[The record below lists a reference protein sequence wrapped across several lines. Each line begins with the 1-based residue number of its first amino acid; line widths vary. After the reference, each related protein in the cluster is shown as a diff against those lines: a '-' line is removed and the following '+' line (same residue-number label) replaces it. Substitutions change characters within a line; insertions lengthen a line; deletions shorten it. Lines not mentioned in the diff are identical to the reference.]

1 MKNKPQ
7 YYIIK
12 KSYLYDMNEELIT
25 KAVSDLLLTGGSSTG
40 VTLVLAYAY
49 YQYKH
54 KEKSEEITRDM
65 DNLAGKLKSDR
76 TAFNQFMSEYK
87 ELVRRLYKLETRV
100 DDDIIEI
107 KQHLLENI
115 DKQKDLKNAYAMQEL
130 RINNAEVRERQTDD
144 EVNKMDSDI
153 KLLKNDLDYMRRDIG
168 DIKTAISELTRVV
181 TDMKDELIKV
191 VARVN

>member
-1 MKNKPQ
+1 
-7 YYIIK
+7 
-12 KSYLYDMNEELIT
+12 MNEELIT